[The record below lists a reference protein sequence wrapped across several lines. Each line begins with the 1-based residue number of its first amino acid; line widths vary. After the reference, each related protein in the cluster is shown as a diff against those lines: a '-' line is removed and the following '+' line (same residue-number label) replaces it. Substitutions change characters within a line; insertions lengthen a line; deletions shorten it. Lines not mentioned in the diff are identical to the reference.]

1 MPQRGGGVLQILDI
15 ACRFGANAAKLKFFN
30 EFITEQ
36 VDIRLKAA
44 LASASKREDGETKK
58 NPVTPPAEID
68 IITEKEYQAFYLVKS
83 ILIGTVDSDRVFL
96 RNLSGTGRSFVILDD
111 SRRKPLLY
119 LNFKSADSLYIETV
133 SPSGR
138 EAHQISKIDDIF
150 EHSETIKEA
159 AKWQLSGERWKNI
172 DE

>member
-1 MPQRGGGVLQILDI
+1 M
-15 ACRFGANAAKLKFFN
+15 
-30 EFITEQ
+30 
-36 VDIRLKAA
+36 
-44 LASASKREDGETKK
+44 
-58 NPVTPPAEID
+58 
-68 IITEKEYQAFYLVKS
+68 
-83 ILIGTVDSDRVFL
+83 
-96 RNLSGTGRSFVILDD
+96 DD